1 MPRITLN
8 WLKKAYDTRPHQSS
22 GPLERIVYLSDA
34 TIDGDPHSIATT
46 LESVVAHSRDYNEA
60 LDVTGLLLFSG
71 NHFIQA
77 IEGPASS
84 VRHVWQH
91 ITKDERHSG
100 CRILIEDHNIAR
112 IFGDC
117 PMAFAV
123 VDLRAE
129 DPVTQLLARL
139 PIAPDDAR
147 GKQLVELMA
156 QHMKYAE
163 LPAELEPAR

>member
-1 MPRITLN
+1 
-8 WLKKAYDTRPHQSS
+8 
-22 GPLERIVYLSDA
+22 
-34 TIDGDPHSIATT
+34 
-46 LESVVAHSRDYNEA
+46 
-60 LDVTGLLLFSG
+60 
-71 NHFIQA
+71 
-77 IEGPASS
+77 
-84 VRHVWQH
+84 
-91 ITKDERHSG
+91 
-100 CRILIEDHNIAR
+100 
-112 IFGDC
+112 
-117 PMAFAV
+117 MAFAV